1 MHLFKALIALI
12 IIVAVLGVAA
22 LGGAWLWMESEMTGP
37 GPHVASA
44 EFTIERGDGLS
55 VVADRLEEQGLVTR
69 ADLLKIY
76 ARAHSLDTGVKA
88 GTYVIAASASAAEIL
103 NQLVEGDVKLLRLTI
118 PEGLTTAQIIRRVR
132 DSDLLVGSVPEED
145 YVEGTFLPDTYVF
158 ESGTTRGDF
167 LSRMQIAQSDLIDE
181 LWPTR
186 QEGLPITTPEEAV
199 ILASVVE
206 KETGLAT
213 ERPLIAG
220 LFTARLK
227 RGMRLESDPTVIYGV
242 SGGEPLFNR
251 YGERRTL
258 YRSELDRKTD
268 WNTYEMDGLP
278 RTPICNPGRD
288 AIAAV
293 LQPPDTNYVFF
304 VADGTGGHLFA
315 ETYAEH
321 RANVAVYRA
330 YEREEIARERG
341 E

>member
-1 MHLFKALIALI
+1 MNLFKGLIALI
-12 IIVAVLGVAA
+12 IVASVLGAAA

-37 GPHVASA
+37 GPHTTAA
-44 EFTIERGDGLS
+44 EFTVNRGDGLS
-55 VVADRLEEQGLVTR
+55 IVADRLEEAGLVTR
-69 ADLLKIY
+69 ADLLKVY
-76 ARAHSLDTGVKA
+76 ARVHALDTGVKA
-88 GTYVIAASASAAEIL
+88 GTYVISAGASAASVLE
-103 NQLVEGDVKLLRLTI
+103 QLVEGDVKLLRLTI

-132 DSDLLVGSVPEED
+132 ESDLLLGPVPED
-145 YVEGTFLPDTYVF
+145 AFGEGELLPDTYVF
-158 ESGTTRGDF
+158 ESGTTRADF
-167 LSRMQIAQSDLIDE
+167 LDRMRDAQKDLLDRLWPERQSDL
-181 LWPTR
+181 
-186 QEGLPITTPEEAV
+186 PISTPQEAV

-206 KETGLAT
+206 KETGLAE

-227 RGMRLESDPTVIYGV
+227 RGMRLESDPTFIYGV

-268 WNTYEMDGLP
+268 WNTYEIDGLP
-278 RTPICNPGRD
+278 KTPICNPGRD

-293 LQPPDTNYVFF
+293 LDPPETDYVFF
-304 VADGTGGHLFA
+304 VADGSGGHLFA

-321 RANVAVYRA
+321 RANVAAYRA

-341 E
+341 N